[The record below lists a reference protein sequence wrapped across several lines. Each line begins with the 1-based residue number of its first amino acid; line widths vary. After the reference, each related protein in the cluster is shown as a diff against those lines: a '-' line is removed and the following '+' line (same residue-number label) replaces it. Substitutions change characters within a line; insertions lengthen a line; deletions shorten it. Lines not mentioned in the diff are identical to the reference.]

1 MTLRLLGHIELPA
14 HRSNGGFDHADI
26 HPPTDRIYVAHTSND
41 AIDVIDCARDQYV
54 DSIPGLTAVA
64 GALVSEA
71 RGLVFTSNR
80 GENTVSVFAHDAV
93 RNAFKIAVGVKPNG
107 LAFDA
112 ARGTLIAANIGDP
125 TIPDSHTVSVVDIG
139 RRERIAEIKVPGRTR
154 WAIYDPAREAFFVN
168 IASPARIVAID
179 ARNPTKIAKEYEVPA
194 AGPHGLDLD
203 PANGR
208 LLCACDAGV
217 LLAIDAASGRVLGEV
232 PLSGVPDVIFLNPQS
247 GRLYVAIGDPGVI
260 DVIDTAT
267 MRREEVVPTEA
278 GAHTLAEKK
287 QSLRVPAPIASG
299 RGVCRHDLIRTER
312 PTFSPVTQV
321 RSTVSAVAF
330 IVTPVSRCTLPSR
343 RIRMRSS
350 GLSLP
355 RYSNSERT
363 CLRARMTS
371 DLQGQGRADE
381 NCSRQVLLAMT

>member
-1 MTLRLLGHIELPA
+1 MTLRLLSYVELPA
-14 HRSNGGFDHADI
+14 HRSSGGFDHADI
-26 HPPTDRIYVAHTSND
+26 HLPTDRIYVAHTSND
-41 AIDVIDCARDQYV
+41 SIDIIDAAADRYIESV
-54 DSIPGLTAVA
+54 DGLPAVA

-71 RGLVFTSNR
+71 RNLVFTSNR
-80 GENTVSVFAHDAV
+80 GENTVSIFAPGAERDAV
-93 RNAFKIAVGVKPNG
+93 KIAVGVKPNG

-154 WAIYDPAREAFFVN
+154 WAIYDAAREAFFVN

-179 ARNPTKIAKEYEVPA
+179 ARSPTKIAKEYEVPA

-232 PLSGVPDVIFLNPQS
+232 PLSGAPDVIFLNSQS

-267 MRREEVVPTEA
+267 MRREEVVATEA
-278 GAHTLAEKK
+278 GAHTLALDRRKSK
-287 QSLRVPAPIASG
+287 VY
-299 RGVCRHDLIRTER
+299 
-312 PTFSPVTQV
+312 
-321 RSTVSAVAF
+321 AF
-330 IVTPVSRCTLPSR
+330 
-343 RIRMRSS
+343 
-350 GLSLP
+350 LP
-355 RYSNSERT
+355 RSH
-363 CLRARMTS
+363 RAAVFS
-371 DLQGQGRADE
+371 D
-381 NCSRQVLLAMT
+381 TT